1 MYKNIL
7 VAISHGSNSY
17 DLFKV
22 GLEFALLNKANLTLC
37 HIKNLQY
44 IIPNYTDGNV
54 YMPQDVIYF
63 ETNDGIEDTLNKYK
77 EEALKK
83 GVAKVDVVVTASS
96 TPAISITNVVVPG
109 FDCDLIICGS
119 SKSKGI
125 FKIFGNVTGEIIKN
139 TSVDVLVVKDKQT
152 KKS

>member
-7 VAISHGSNSY
+7 VSISHGSNSY
-17 DLFKV
+17 NLFKV
-22 GLEFALLNKANLTLC
+22 GLELALLNKAQLTLC

-44 IIPNYTDGNV
+44 IMPNYTDGNV
-54 YMPQDVIYF
+54 YVPQDIIYF

-83 GVAKVDVVVTASS
+83 GVSKVDVVVTTSAS
-96 TPAISITNVVVPG
+96 PAAAITSVVAPG
-109 FDCDLIICGS
+109 FECDLIVCGS

-125 FKIFGNVTGEIIKN
+125 FKIFGNVTAEIVKN
-139 TSVDVLVVKDKQT
+139 APVDVLVVKDKQE
-152 KKS
+152 